1 MQTTKTIS
9 DHITT
14 FSGVQFT
21 PLTPNPTQLDIKD
34 IAHSLS
40 LMCRGNGHIIHFY
53 SVLQH
58 CVNCAHEAAA
68 RGLSARIQ
76 LACLLHDA
84 SEAYLSDITRPVKRH
99 LPKYVEIED
108 NLQNVIY
115 THFLGS
121 PLSAQEGATVKQIDD
136 DMLVYE
142 FKHLMKREVFDSQ
155 LALISTPN
163 LAFTAF
169 ADIESEFLKLFKAI
183 SCEI

>member
-1 MQTTKTIS
+1 MS

-14 FSGVQFT
+14 FSGVRFT
-21 PLTPNPTQLDIKD
+21 PVTPDPAQLDIKD

-58 CVNCAHEAAA
+58 CVNCAIEAAA
-68 RGLSARIQ
+68 RGFSTRIQ

-84 SEAYLSDITRPVKRH
+84 SEAYLSDITRPVKKH

-115 THFLGS
+115 SNFLGA
-121 PLSAQEGATVKQIDD
+121 PLSAEEEVIVKQIDD
-136 DMLVYE
+136 AMLVYE
-142 FKHLMKREVFDSQ
+142 FKHLMKREVFDDQ
-155 LALISTPN
+155 LNLSSVPN

-169 ADIESEFLKLFKAI
+169 AAVENEFLQLF
-183 SCEI
+183 EVMHNV